1 MWNSAFMNRL
11 ILKVT
16 FLGISLAAVAVAQ
29 SPLLLASG
37 PGSAGAPSFY
47 LSADISPSMF
57 SPRADFS
64 APATLPRMAP
74 ELALAAYHRRS
85 QSQSA
90 QLLAYSSTTL
100 IRADLPD
107 TQQHGELEVARH
119 YAAPRT
125 LEFKSVHFS
134 GDGFV
139 KSNVIT
145 RLLQSEVD
153 HVQKDDSSL
162 TALTSAN
169 YKFSFKRTIDVNGRL
184 LHDYQVKPRKKRVGL
199 FKGHV
204 YLDAYTGSL
213 VRVEGSVVKS
223 PSFFVKKLDFVQ
235 DYTDV
240 AGFTLPTH
248 MHSEALARII
258 GRTIVDIY
266 QNNYQP
272 ESNTVQASQRFPT
285 I

>member
-11 ILKVT
+11 ISRAIL
-16 FLGISLAAVAVAQ
+16 LGISLGGVAVAQ
-29 SPLLLASG
+29 SPLLIAAG
-37 PGSAGAPSFY
+37 PGAPGNPSFY
-47 LSADISPSMF
+47 LAADVSSNT
-57 SPRADFS
+57 FS
-64 APATLPRMAP
+64 ARTDFTAPASLPRMAP
-74 ELALAAYHRRS
+74 ELALAAYHRHS
-85 QSQSA
+85 QFQSA
-90 QLLAYSSTTL
+90 ELLAYSSTTL
-100 IRADLPD
+100 IRAELPD
-107 TQQHGELEVARH
+107 TQQQGELQVARH

-125 LEFKSVHFS
+125 LEFKVVRYS

-162 TALTSAN
+162 TALTAAN
-169 YKFSFKRTIDVNGRL
+169 YKFSFKGTTQLNGRSV
-184 LHDYQVKPRKKRVGL
+184 HDYQVKPRKKRAGL

-235 DYTDV
+235 DYADV
-240 AGFTLPTH
+240 AGFTLPLH

-258 GRTIVDIY
+258 GRTIVDVY
-266 QNNYQP
+266 QDNYQA
-272 ESNTVQASQRFPT
+272 ETNTVQASQQLPSL
-285 I
+285 

>member
-1 MWNSAFMNRL
+1 MNRL
-11 ILKVT
+11 ISKAILV
-16 FLGISLAAVAVAQ
+16 GISLVGIAVAQ
-29 SPLLLASG
+29 MPLMIASG
-37 PGSAGAPSFY
+37 PGAPSNPSFY
-47 LSADISPSMF
+47 LSADVSPDTF
-57 SPRADFS
+57 SPHADFT

-74 ELALAAYHRRS
+74 ELALAAYHHRS
-85 QSQSA
+85 QAQSA
-90 QLLAYSSTTL
+90 ELLEYSSNTL
-100 IRADLPD
+100 IRAELPD
-107 TQQHGELEVARH
+107 SQQHGELEVARH

-125 LEFKSVHFS
+125 LEFKTVRYT

-169 YKFSFKRTIDVNGRL
+169 YKFSFKGTTQLNGRSV
-184 LHDYQVKPRKKRVGL
+184 HDYQVKPRKKRAGL

-235 DYTDV
+235 DYADV
-240 AGFTLPTH
+240 AGFTLPVH

-266 QNNYQP
+266 QDDYRP
-272 ESNTVQASQRFPT
+272 ETNTVQASQQLPSL
-285 I
+285 